1 MLKILLP
8 VDGSDYANKAVTGFI
23 ALLDWYKEKPEL
35 HLLNV
40 QYPLR
45 GNAALFINQTDIK
58 QYHQEEG
65 QKELQSTCALLD
77 QAGVA
82 YQYHIVVGDPAEM
95 IVRFASEKQC
105 DQIVMGP
112 RGAGGI
118 QGLLLGSVSS
128 KVMQLAKTPVLL
140 IK

>member
-8 VDGSDYANKAVTGFI
+8 VDGSDNARKAVADFI
-23 ALLDWYKEKPEL
+23 PLLNWYAEKPEL
-35 HLLNV
+35 HLFNV
-40 QYPLR
+40 QYPLH
-45 GNAALFINQTDIK
+45 GNVALFINQADIK

-65 QKELQSTCALLD
+65 LKGLHDARALLD
-77 QAGVA
+77 RAGVA

-95 IVRFASEKQC
+95 IVRFASERQF

-128 KVMQLAKTPVLL
+128 KVMQLASTPVLL
-140 IK
+140 VK

>member
-1 MLKILLP
+1 MLKVLLP
-8 VDGSDYANKAVTGFI
+8 TDGSDSASKAITDFI
-23 ALLDWYKEKPEL
+23 ALLNWYKEKPEL

-45 GNAALFINQTDIK
+45 GNVALFINQADIK

-65 QKELQSTCALLD
+65 LKELQSTRAFLD
-77 QAGVA
+77 QTGIT
-82 YQYHIVVGDPAEM
+82 YQHHILVGDPAEM
-95 IVRFASEKQC
+95 IVRFAGENQF

-118 QGLLLGSVSS
+118 QGLLLGSVTS